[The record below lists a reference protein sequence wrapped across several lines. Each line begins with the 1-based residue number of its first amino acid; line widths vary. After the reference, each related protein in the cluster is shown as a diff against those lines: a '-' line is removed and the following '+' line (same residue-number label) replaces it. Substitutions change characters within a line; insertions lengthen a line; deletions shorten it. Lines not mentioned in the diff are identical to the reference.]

1 MRKSPFYLLYGRD
14 PCLPTENFL
23 RNAPNYEV
31 DVGDY
36 HLPVR
41 SLEVGKEQRPAELAQ
56 VKQKEMYDKHSKLPQ
71 YGIGARLFMVFIPNE
86 NKDMIFS
93 HAIPVHGPYCI
104 LNRTPNNAK
113 VYLIY

>member
-14 PCLPTENFL
+14 PCLPTNW
-23 RNAPNYEV
+23 

-36 HLPVR
+36 CLPVR

-71 YGIGARLFMVFIPNE
+71 YGIGARFMVLIPNE
-86 NKDMIFS
+86 NENMIFS
-93 HAIPVHGPYCI
+93 HAIPVHGPYRI
-104 LNRTPNNAK
+104 LNHTPNNAK
-113 VYLIY
+113 VFLIH

>member
-1 MRKSPFYLLYGRD
+1 MRKSPFYGRD

-23 RNAPNYEV
+23 KNAPNYEV

-41 SLEVGKEQRPAELAQ
+41 SLEVGKEQRPAELPQ

-113 VYLIY
+113 VYLIH

>member
-14 PCLPTENFL
+14 LCLPTENFL

-31 DVGDY
+31 DVEDY

-41 SLEVGKEQRPAELAQ
+41 SLEVGKEQHHAKQAQ

-71 YGIGARLFMVFIPNE
+71 YGIGARFY
-86 NKDMIFS
+86 
-93 HAIPVHGPYCI
+93 G
-104 LNRTPNNAK
+104 
-113 VYLIY
+113 VYTKWEKRHDI

>member
-1 MRKSPFYLLYGRD
+1 MLYGRD

-41 SLEVGKEQRPAELAQ
+41 SLEVGKEQHHAKQAQ

-71 YGIGARLFMVFIPNE
+71 YGIGARFMVFIPNE
-86 NKDMIFS
+86 KKDMIFS
-93 HAIPVHGPYCI
+93 HAIPMHGPYRI

-113 VYLIY
+113 VYLVH

>member
-23 RNAPNYEV
+23 RNIPNYEV

-41 SLEVGKEQRPAELAQ
+41 SLQLEVGKEQRPAELAQ
-56 VKQKEMYDKHSKLPQ
+56 VKQKEMYDKDSQLPQ

-86 NKDMIFS
+86 NKDMIF
-93 HAIPVHGPYCI
+93 I
-104 LNRTPNNAK
+104 
-113 VYLIY
+113 